1 MKKLY
6 PILCLTIAL
15 AVQLHAQTPQGFNYQ
30 ATVRNS
36 FGELML
42 NSNVSFRLNLI
53 QGSQTGTAVFTE
65 THDTVTDDLGQVSLV
80 IGHGNATTGSFS
92 TVDWSL
98 GNYYLGIEINSGNG
112 YVAMGTT
119 QLLSVP
125 YALYA
130 ADTGKEA
137 FPGFGTEAGTAL
149 EGNTPT
155 ITEDQANAITA
166 NTLKYTQAQVDAIIA
181 SLQREI
187 DAIEP
192 TTVTDI
198 DGNTYKFLTYGS
210 QTWTVE
216 DAAMETYRDGTPIP
230 QVTSDNEWQN
240 LTTGAWC
247 YIDND
252 PTKGKL
258 YNWYAVMGIHDE
270 ASATDESLRKVFA
283 PEGWHVPTEN
293 EWEIL
298 ENYLIAN
305 GYNYDGIREVDRLA
319 KAMASNSGWDSSGT
333 EGAPGNDSTTNNGS
347 KFNAYPVGMRY
358 PSTFYNE
365 GAYATFWTST
375 DSDGYLTRA
384 GAYSLYYNTHYLNH
398 GADLKNYGFSV
409 RFVRD

>member
-1 MKKLY
+1 
-6 PILCLTIAL
+6 
-15 AVQLHAQTPQGFNYQ
+15 
-30 ATVRNS
+30 
-36 FGELML
+36 ML

-80 IGHGNATTGSFS
+80 IGHGDATTGSFS
-92 TVDWSL
+92 AVDWSL

-130 ADTGKEA
+130 ADTGKAA

-181 SLQREI
+181 SLQSEI

-192 TTVTDI
+192 TTVTDN

-216 DAAMETYRDGTPIP
+216 NAAMETYRDGTPIP

-240 LTTGAWC
+240 LTTGA
-247 YIDND
+247 
-252 PTKGKL
+252 
-258 YNWYAVMGIHDE
+258 
-270 ASATDESLRKVFA
+270 
-283 PEGWHVPTEN
+283 
-293 EWEIL
+293 
-298 ENYLIAN
+298 
-305 GYNYDGIREVDRLA
+305 
-319 KAMASNSGWDSSGT
+319 
-333 EGAPGNDSTTNNGS
+333 
-347 KFNAYPVGMRY
+347 
-358 PSTFYNE
+358 
-365 GAYATFWTST
+365 
-375 DSDGYLTRA
+375 
-384 GAYSLYYNTHYLNH
+384 
-398 GADLKNYGFSV
+398 
-409 RFVRD
+409 

>member
-15 AVQLHAQTPQGFNYQ
+15 AAQLHAQTPQGFNYQ

-80 IGHGNATTGSFS
+80 IGHGDATTGSFS
-92 TVDWSL
+92 AVDWSL

-149 EGNTPT
+149 EGNTALFSGSYADLADTPVTITENQANAITANTGKAAFPGFGTEAGTALEGNTALFSGSYADLADTPVT

-240 LTTGAWC
+240 LTTGA
-247 YIDND
+247 
-252 PTKGKL
+252 
-258 YNWYAVMGIHDE
+258 
-270 ASATDESLRKVFA
+270 
-283 PEGWHVPTEN
+283 
-293 EWEIL
+293 
-298 ENYLIAN
+298 
-305 GYNYDGIREVDRLA
+305 
-319 KAMASNSGWDSSGT
+319 
-333 EGAPGNDSTTNNGS
+333 
-347 KFNAYPVGMRY
+347 
-358 PSTFYNE
+358 
-365 GAYATFWTST
+365 
-375 DSDGYLTRA
+375 
-384 GAYSLYYNTHYLNH
+384 
-398 GADLKNYGFSV
+398 
-409 RFVRD
+409 

>member
-1 MKKLY
+1 
-6 PILCLTIAL
+6 
-15 AVQLHAQTPQGFNYQ
+15 
-30 ATVRNS
+30 
-36 FGELML
+36 ML

-80 IGHGNATTGSFS
+80 IGHGDATTGSFS
-92 TVDWSL
+92 AVDWSL

-149 EGNTPT
+149 EGNTALFSGSYADLADTPVT

-216 DAAMETYRDGTPIP
+216 NAAMETYRDGTPIP

-240 LTTGAWC
+240 LTTGA
-247 YIDND
+247 
-252 PTKGKL
+252 
-258 YNWYAVMGIHDE
+258 
-270 ASATDESLRKVFA
+270 
-283 PEGWHVPTEN
+283 
-293 EWEIL
+293 
-298 ENYLIAN
+298 
-305 GYNYDGIREVDRLA
+305 
-319 KAMASNSGWDSSGT
+319 
-333 EGAPGNDSTTNNGS
+333 
-347 KFNAYPVGMRY
+347 
-358 PSTFYNE
+358 
-365 GAYATFWTST
+365 
-375 DSDGYLTRA
+375 
-384 GAYSLYYNTHYLNH
+384 
-398 GADLKNYGFSV
+398 
-409 RFVRD
+409 